1 MTEQRIEQEAV
12 GWLARQH
19 DDAMDWDGFTA
30 WLEADPRHRE
40 TFDAVALLDSDLDRH
55 AATIFPLE
63 QDNEPQPAPGKFR
76 WAAWSG
82 GGAIAA
88 ALALV
93 FFVQRPEPAARPTQF
108 ATVAGET
115 KQLRL
120 ADGTRIALAPAS
132 SLSVADNRLALAG
145 TAYFDVPHRDGRTL
159 TITAGDFVI
168 SDVGTR
174 FAVSND
180 SDQVRV
186 DMTDGVV
193 MVRSAKLATPIRLTA
208 GRSMIAT
215 NATGSVSLGSVLP
228 DEVAGWRSGEL
239 RFDHAPLAVVV
250 RELSRYSGAKVSV
263 DPAIAERQFSGVI
276 TIRNGTSP
284 ARSLAQIM
292 ALNARPVDGGVRLE
306 SRAR

>member
-1 MTEQRIEQEAV
+1 MTDQRIEQEAV
-12 GWLARQH
+12 AWLTRQH
-19 DDAMDWDGFTA
+19 DDAMDWDGFTV

-40 TFDAVALLDSDLDRH
+40 TFDAFALLDSDLDRH

-63 QDNEPQPAPGKFR
+63 QANQPQPAPGKFR
-76 WAAWSG
+76 WAAWGG

-88 ALALV
+88 ALALA

-115 KQLRL
+115 KQIRL
-120 ADGTRIALAPAS
+120 ADGTRVALAPAS
-132 SLSVADNRLALAG
+132 SLSVAGNGLALAG

-180 SDQVRV
+180 PEGVRV
-186 DMTDGVV
+186 DMADGVV
-193 MVRSAKLATPIRLTA
+193 MVGSARLAAPIRLTA
-208 GRSMIAT
+208 GRSMIAN
-215 NATGSVSLGSVLP
+215 NATGSVSLGGVVP
-228 DEVAGWRSGEL
+228 AQVAGWRTGEL
-239 RFDHAPLAVVV
+239 RFDHAPLTVVV
-250 RELSRYSGAKVSV
+250 RELSRYSGTKVSV
-263 DPAIAERQFSGVI
+263 DPAIAERPFSGVI
-276 TIRNGTSP
+276 TIRNGSSS

-292 ALNARPVDGGVRLE
+292 ALDIQPVDGGMRLE
-306 SRAR
+306 PSAR